1 MINLSKHFSLDEL
14 ISTSLIYDNT
24 PSEHIIE
31 NLKRTCAEMEKVRA
45 LFDKPIVVTSGF
57 RSSMVN
63 NSIGGAKNSDHLYG
77 FAVDFKIEGF
87 TPYEI
92 VEKIAES
99 DIEFKQLL
107 NEFQRWVHISFEPGK
122 NRKEVLTSSTGKVK
136 PVWTAGNHK

>member
-1 MINLSKHFSLDEL
+1 M
-14 ISTSLIYDNT
+14 
-24 PSEHIIE
+24 
-31 NLKRTCAEMEKVRA
+31 
-45 LFDKPIVVTSGF
+45 
-57 RSSMVN
+57 
-63 NSIGGAKNSDHLYG
+63 GAKKNSDHLYG

-122 NRKEVLTSSTGKVK
+122 NRKEVLTSSKVK
-136 PVWTAGNHK
+136 GKTMWTAGNHK